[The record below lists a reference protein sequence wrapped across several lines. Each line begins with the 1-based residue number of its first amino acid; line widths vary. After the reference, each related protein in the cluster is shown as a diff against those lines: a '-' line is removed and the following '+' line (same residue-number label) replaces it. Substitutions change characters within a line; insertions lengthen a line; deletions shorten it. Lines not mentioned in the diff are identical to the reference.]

1 MKASDVI
8 LIVSILTVSL
18 FFLHS
23 TSISNPVVIIQHN
36 NKVIGEY
43 PLNVD
48 KKVYFNGSLGKMG
61 IEIKN
66 NKVRM
71 IESNCPLHLCMK
83 EGWVDKP
90 SQPII
95 CVPNKVV
102 VYIKSSESQ
111 DLITK

>member
-1 MKASDVI
+1 MKVSDVV
-8 LIVSILTVSL
+8 LIVFILAISL

-23 TSISNPVVIIQHN
+23 SNISNPVVVIQHN
-36 NKVIGEY
+36 NKIIGEY

-48 KKVYFNGSLGKMG
+48 RKVSFNGSLGKMK

-95 CVPNKVV
+95 CIPNKVI
-102 VYIKSSESQ
+102 VYIKSSKSQ

>member
-8 LIVSILTVSL
+8 LIVSILVVSL
-18 FFLHS
+18 FFLNS
-23 TSISNPVVIIQHN
+23 TRISNPVVAIQHN
-36 NKVIGEY
+36 NKIIGEY
-43 PLNVD
+43 PLNID
-48 KKVYFNGSLGKMG
+48 RKVYFNGSLGEME
-61 IEIKN
+61 IEIRN

-71 IESNCPLHLCMK
+71 IKSNCPLHLCMK

-102 VYIKSSESQ
+102 VYIKSSKSQ